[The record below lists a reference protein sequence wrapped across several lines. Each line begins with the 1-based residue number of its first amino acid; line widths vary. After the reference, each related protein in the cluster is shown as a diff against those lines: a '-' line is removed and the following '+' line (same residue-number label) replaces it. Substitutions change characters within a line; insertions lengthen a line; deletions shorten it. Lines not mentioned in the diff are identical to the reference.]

1 MGAQTG
7 RDFVKTLNI
16 ERCKSTKNNMAPHP
30 SKTMRLNQRARGSGA
45 RPTSEV
51 ALQRLPQHGLQLLDR
66 LLALTLHFFTF
77 I

>member
-1 MGAQTG
+1 
-7 RDFVKTLNI
+7 
-16 ERCKSTKNNMAPHP
+16 MAPHP
-30 SKTMRLNQRARGSGA
+30 PKTMRPNQRARGSGA

-51 ALQRLPQHGLQLLDR
+51 ALQRLPQQGLQLLDR